1 MQSGHNGDRF
11 GKAGLLSMAKQAP
24 TPSNTIEDILFKE
37 GLITADQLS
46 AVKLESINSGQ
57 SVDKLLIQHNIVPAD
72 QVTQAKAQ
80 LLNVPFIKLE
90 GKAIGADVLN
100 LIPEPAARRYR
111 IIPFEKRADEL
122 WVAMADPLDIQII
135 QFIEKRSG
143 KRIKPYLALTE
154 DILKAIGDQY
164 SQNLTTEVTSALKEV
179 QSAKG
184 EEILIGGPEIIREAP
199 VSNIVS
205 QLLEYAVKTRSS
217 DIHIEPQ
224 EDRTRVRY
232 RIDGIL
238 HEKILL
244 PKGVH
249 DAVISRVKILSNLK
263 IDEKR
268 LPQDGRFTFS
278 FGPNEVDLRVSTV
291 PTVFGEKVVLRL
303 LPKSSGAPTL
313 LELGLRGASLKSF
326 ESQLLRTHGIILV
339 CGPTGSGKTT
349 TLYSVLT
356 KISTTRVNVVTIED
370 PVEYQI
376 PGVNQVQVNPQ
387 VGLTFASALR
397 SFLRQDPNI
406 IMVGEVRDTE
416 TAELAIQAALTGHQ
430 VFSTVHTNS
439 AAGAPPRLL
448 DMGVEPFLL
457 TSALNAVLGQRV
469 VRKICP
475 KCKVSFEAA
484 PEVLENIKAVLGKLV
499 PQSVQANLKLY
510 KGAGCNFCGQTGY
523 LGRTGIFE
531 ALVMT
536 DPISKLVL
544 EHASS
549 NSIERQAIAEGMITM
564 KQDGYLKVLEGVTT
578 MEEVLRV
585 AQD

>member
-1 MQSGHNGDRF
+1 MPNQSAQQG
-11 GKAGLLSMAKQAP
+11 
-24 TPSNTIEDILFKE
+24 TTIEDILFKQ
-37 GLITADQLS
+37 GLISADQLS

-72 QVTQAKAQ
+72 KVTEAKAQ

-90 GKAIGADVLN
+90 GKAIAADILN
-100 LIPEPAARRYR
+100 LIPEPAARRYN
-111 IIPFEKRADEL
+111 IIPFERSGDEL
-122 WVAMADPLDIQII
+122 HVAMSDPLDIQII
-135 QFIEKRSG
+135 QFVEKRSG
-143 KRIKPYLALTE
+143 KRVKPYLALAE

-179 QSAKG
+179 ESVTPEG
-184 EEILIGGPEIIREAP
+184 ILEVGPEVIREAP
-199 VSNIVS
+199 VANIVS
-205 QLLEYAVKTRSS
+205 QLLEYAIKTRAS

-224 EDRTRVRY
+224 EDKTRVRY

-238 HEKILL
+238 HEKVLL

-249 DAVISRVKILSNLK
+249 DAVVSRIKILSNLK

-268 LPQDGRFTFS
+268 LPQDGRFTF
-278 FGPNEVDLRVSTV
+278 NYEDHEVDLRISTV
-291 PTVFGEKVVLRL
+291 PTVFGEKVVMRL
-303 LPKSSGAPTL
+303 LPKSTAAPTL
-313 LELGLRGASLKSF
+313 IELGLRGPSLKNLD
-326 ESQLLRTHGIILV
+326 SQLLRTHGIILI

-349 TLYSVLT
+349 TLYSILT
-356 KISTTRVNVVTIED
+356 KISTTKVNVVTIED

-457 TSALNAVLGQRV
+457 TSALNAVVGQRV

-475 KCKVSFEAA
+475 KCKVEFVASAEI
-484 PEVLENIKAVLGKLV
+484 LETIRMTLGKLI
-499 PQSVQANLKLY
+499 PQTPANGVKLY
-510 KGAGCNFCGQTGY
+510 KGKGCNFCGQTGF
-523 LGRTGIFE
+523 LGRIGIFE
-531 ALVMT
+531 TLVMNEL
-536 DPISKLVL
+536 IAKLVL
-544 EHASS
+544 EHSS
-549 NSIERQAIAEGMITM
+549 MSSIEERAKEDGMITL
-564 KQDGYLKVLEGVTT
+564 KQDGFLKVLEGVTT
-578 MEEVLRV
+578 LEEVLRV

>member
-1 MQSGHNGDRF
+1 MTQFVQSEHNGYMPQ
-11 GKAGLLSMAKQAP
+11 KNS
-24 TPSNTIEDILFKE
+24 TIEDILFQK
-37 GLITADQLS
+37 GLITNDQLS
-46 AVKLESINSGQ
+46 AVKLESINSGH
-57 SVDKLLIQHNIVPAD
+57 SVDQILIQHNLVPVD
-72 QVTQAKAQ
+72 KITEAKAQ

-90 GKAIGADVLN
+90 GKAISSDILN
-100 LIPEPAARRYR
+100 LIPEPAARRYT
-111 IIPFEKRADEL
+111 IIPFEKQGDEL
-122 WVAMADPLDIQII
+122 YVAMADPLDIQIS

-143 KRIKPYLALTE
+143 KRVKPFLAIPE

-164 SQNLTTEVTSALKEV
+164 SQNLTSEVTSALKEV
-179 QSAKG
+179 QSVKP
-184 EEILIGGPEIIREAP
+184 EEQLESGPEVIREAP

-205 QLLEYAVKTRSS
+205 QLMEYAIKTRAS

-238 HEKILL
+238 HEKVLL

-249 DAVISRVKILSNLK
+249 DAVISRIKILSNLK
-263 IDEKR
+263 IDERR

-278 FGPNEVDLRVSTV
+278 FGESEVDLRISTI
-291 PTVFGEKVVLRL
+291 PTVFGEKVVMRL
-303 LPKSSGAPTL
+303 LPKSTAAPSL
-313 LELGLRGASLKSF
+313 LELGLRGISLKNL

-356 KISTTRVNVVTIED
+356 KISTTRINVVTIED

-376 PGVNQVQVNPQ
+376 AGVNQVQVNPQ
-387 VGLTFASALR
+387 AGLTFASALR

-406 IMVGEVRDTE
+406 IMVGEVRDAE
-416 TAELAIQAALTGHQ
+416 TADLAIQAALTGHQ

-439 AAGAPPRLL
+439 ASGAPPRLL

-457 TSALNAVLGQRV
+457 TSSLNAVLGQRV

-475 KCKVSFEAA
+475 KCKVEFSAT
-484 PEVLENIKAVLGKLV
+484 PEVLAGIKSVLGSV
-499 PQSVQANLKLY
+499 MPQSAKMGVKLY
-510 KGAGCNFCGQTGY
+510 KGQGCDFCARTGY
-523 LGRTGIFE
+523 LGRVGIFE
-531 ALVMT
+531 VLIT
-536 DPISKLVL
+536 NESISKLIL

-549 NSIERQAIAEGMITM
+549 GFIESQAKANGMITM
-564 KQDGYLKVLEGVTT
+564 KQDGFLKVLEGVTT
-578 MEEVLRV
+578 LEEVLRV

>member
-1 MQSGHNGDRF
+1 
-11 GKAGLLSMAKQAP
+11 MA
-24 TPSNTIEDILFKE
+24 NTIEDILLKQ
-37 GLITADQLS
+37 GLLTPDQVS
-46 AVKLESINSGQ
+46 AIKLESINSGQ
-57 SVDKLLIQHNIVPAD
+57 GVDKILLQHNLVPTDKIA
-72 QVTQAKAQ
+72 QAKAQ
-80 LLNVPFIKLE
+80 ILNVPFVKLE
-90 GKAIGADVLN
+90 GKAIPADVLN

-111 IIPFEKRADEL
+111 IIPFEKSADEL
-122 WVAMADPLDIQII
+122 WVAMEDPLDIQII
-135 QFIEKRSG
+135 QFVEKRSG
-143 KRIKPYLALTE
+143 MRVKAFLALTD

-164 SQNLTTEVTSALKEV
+164 AQNLTTDVTSALQEV
-179 QSAKG
+179 EAVT
-184 EEILIGGPEIIREAP
+184 PEQTLEQGAEVIREAP
-199 VSNIVS
+199 VSNIIN
-205 QLLEYAVKTRSS
+205 QLLEYAIKSRAS

-238 HEKILL
+238 QEKILL

-249 DAVISRVKILSNLK
+249 EALVSRIKILSVLK

-268 LPQDGRFTFS
+268 LPQDGRFTFTYS
-278 FGPNEVDLRVSTV
+278 QAEVDLRVSII

-303 LPKSSGAPTL
+303 LPKSTAAPTL
-313 LELGLRGASLKSF
+313 LELGLRGASLKAL
-326 ESQLLRTHGIILV
+326 ESQLLRTHGIILL

-349 TLYSVLT
+349 TLYSILT
-356 KISTTRVNVVTIED
+356 KISTSRVNVVTIED

-376 PGVNQVQVNPQ
+376 PGVNQVQVNPA

-406 IMVGEVRDTE
+406 IMVGEIRDTE

-439 AAGAPPRLL
+439 ASGAPPRLL

-457 TSALNAVLGQRV
+457 TSALNCAVGQRV
-469 VRKICP
+469 VRKICSY
-475 KCKVSFEAA
+475 CRVEFTTA
-484 PEVLENIKAVLGKLV
+484 PEVMENIKQVLGKFIPPSSGV
-499 PQSVQANLKLY
+499 IKFY
-510 KGAGCNFCGQTGY
+510 KGKGCKYCGNTGY
-523 LGRTGIFE
+523 LGRIGIYE
-531 ALVMT
+531 VLVIT
-536 DPISKLVL
+536 DQIAKLVL

-549 NSIERQAIAEGMITM
+549 NTIEEAAVAAGMITM

-578 MEEVLRV
+578 LEEVLRV

>member
-1 MQSGHNGDRF
+1 MTGFVQSEHNGYMPRT
-11 GKAGLLSMAKQAP
+11 GEVQEKN
-24 TPSNTIEDILFKE
+24 NTIEDILFQK

-46 AVKLESINSGQ
+46 AVQLESINSGH
-57 SVDKLLIQHNIVPAD
+57 SVDQILIQHNLLPVDKIME
-72 QVTQAKAQ
+72 AKAQ

-90 GKAIGADVLN
+90 GKAISSDILN
-100 LIPEPAARRYR
+100 LIPEPAARRYT
-111 IIPFEKRADEL
+111 IIPFEKQGEEL
-122 WVAMADPLDIQII
+122 WVAMADPLDIQIS

-143 KRIKPYLALTE
+143 KRVKPFLAIPE
-154 DILKAIGDQY
+154 DILKAIADQY
-164 SQNLTTEVTSALKEV
+164 SQNLTSEVTSALKEV
-179 QSAKG
+179 QSVKPD
-184 EEILIGGPEIIREAP
+184 EQLETGPEVIREAP

-205 QLLEYAVKTRSS
+205 QLMEYAIKTRAS

-238 HEKILL
+238 HEKVLL

-249 DAVISRVKILSNLK
+249 DAVVSRIKILSNLK
-263 IDEKR
+263 IDERR
-268 LPQDGRFTFS
+268 LPQDGRFTFVYGES
-278 FGPNEVDLRVSTV
+278 EVDLRISTI
-291 PTVFGEKVVLRL
+291 PTFFGEKVVMRL
-303 LPKSSGAPTL
+303 LPKSTGAPSL
-313 LELGLRGASLKSF
+313 LELGLRGISLKNL

-376 PGVNQVQVNPQ
+376 AGVNQVQVNPQ
-387 VGLTFASALR
+387 AGLTFASALR

-406 IMVGEVRDTE
+406 IMVGEVRDAE
-416 TAELAIQAALTGHQ
+416 TADLAIQAALTGHQ

-439 AAGAPPRLL
+439 ASGAPPRLL

-457 TSALNAVLGQRV
+457 TSSLNAVVGQRV

-475 KCKVSFEAA
+475 KCKVEFSATS
-484 PEVLENIKAVLGKLV
+484 EVLEGIKSVLGSIM
-499 PQSVQANLKLY
+499 PQSAKMGVKLY
-510 KGAGCNFCGQTGY
+510 KGQGCDFCARTGY
-523 LGRTGIFE
+523 LGRVGIFE
-531 ALVMT
+531 VLIT
-536 DPISKLVL
+536 NESISKLIL

-549 NSIERQAIAEGMITM
+549 GSIESQAKANGMITM
-564 KQDGYLKVLEGVTT
+564 KQDGFLKVLEGITT
-578 MEEVLRV
+578 LEEVLRV